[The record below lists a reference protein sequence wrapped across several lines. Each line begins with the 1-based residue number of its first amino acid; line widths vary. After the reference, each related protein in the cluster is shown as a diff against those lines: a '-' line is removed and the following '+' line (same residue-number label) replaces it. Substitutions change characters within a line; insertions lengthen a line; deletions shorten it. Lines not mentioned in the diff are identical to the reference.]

1 MHQPGPS
8 SYLRSHFPAIGL
20 FALIVFYLINGICY
34 LRSQSITSDEG
45 SFYTYAVRF
54 LKGRPDRIIPISDN
68 SKMPVS
74 VLNTIPRLAQQTF
87 THTQRKDD
95 GGVSDIMHG
104 RYVTLLVSV
113 LTIVLVFLWGSELY
127 GKQAG
132 LFSAFLMSV
141 CPNHIANAGLVT
153 TDAYSVLF
161 LLASMYFLWKYCTTR
176 SIRQFVFF
184 SITIALSQL
193 VKQSLFHLYV
203 LAPFCI
209 AVYFT
214 VYPSRIK
221 YRLVLIRILIFLLV
235 NWAVINVAWYFYQTF
250 RAIGHYYFMSDLFQT
265 IAAIFPHWMPIP
277 FPKPFVDG
285 LDMAKYYDDLG
296 GGFDPI
302 SSFGKVTILGHAET
316 GGGFWYYYFVSFFY
330 KTPIAYFIFLLWS
343 IIVLA
348 KTRSFKNFVNKEFF
362 LFAPVIYFLL
372 VFSFFYQTQTGL
384 RHVIFLYP
392 FIFIAAGAIVPTIDT
407 VVKKTLLALISAFLL
422 ISVLHYWRNYYPYT
436 NEFIIDK
443 KMAFQY
449 VGAANLEFRQGG
461 FFLQQYLQQHPQAK
475 IVPRKQQPGTFVMN
489 VADYLDIWNRHH
501 YDWIQRFKPTGHVAY
516 TYLVFDI
523 SEKDLRD

>member
-1 MHQPGPS
+1 MHQRGPY
-8 SYLRSHFPAIGL
+8 SYLRSHFPVIGL
-20 FALIVFYLINGICY
+20 FFLIGFYLIDGICY

-54 LKGRPDRIIPISDN
+54 LKGRPDRITPVSDN
-68 SKMPVS
+68 SKMPVT

-87 THTQRKDD
+87 KHVERKDD

-104 RYVTLLVSV
+104 RYITLLVSV
-113 LTIVLVFLWGSELY
+113 LTIVLVFLWSTELY

-161 LLASMYFLWKYCTTR
+161 LLATMYFLWKYCTTR
-176 SIRQFVFF
+176 SGRQFIFF
-184 SITIALSQL
+184 AITIAFAQL
-193 VKQSLFHLYV
+193 VKQSLFHLYI
-203 LAPFCI
+203 LAPFCL

-221 YRLVLIRILIFLLV
+221 YSLLLTRILIFLVV

-250 RAIGHYYFMSDLFQT
+250 RRTGEYHFMSDLFQT
-265 IAAIFPHWMPIP
+265 IATIFPRWMPMP
-277 FPKPFVDG
+277 FPKPFIDG

-296 GGFDPI
+296 GGFDPV

-316 GGGFWYYYFVSFFY
+316 GGGFWYYYFVSIFY
-330 KTPIAYFIFLLWS
+330 KTPIAYFIFFLWS
-343 IIVLA
+343 IIILA
-348 KTRSFKNFVNKEFF
+348 KTRSFKEFVAKEFF

-392 FIFIAAGAIVPTIDT
+392 FIFIAAAAILPRIDT
-407 VVKKTLLALISAFLL
+407 VFKKTFLALIGVFLL
-422 ISVLHYWRNYYPYT
+422 MSVLRYWRNYYPYT

-449 VGAANLEFRQGG
+449 VGAANLEFKQGG
-461 FFLQQYLQQHPQAK
+461 FFLRQYLQKHPRAK
-475 IVPRKQQPGTFVMN
+475 IVSTKPQAGIVVMS
-489 VADYLDIWNRHH
+489 VADYLDIWNRHQ
-501 YDWIQRFKPTGHVAY
+501 YDWIQRFNPTDHVAY
-516 TYLVFDI
+516 TYLVFEI
-523 SEKDLRD
+523 AQKDLNE

>member
-8 SYLRSHFPAIGL
+8 PFLRSHFSVIGL
-20 FALIVFYLINGICY
+20 FVLIVFYLINGICY

-54 LKGRPDRIIPISDN
+54 LKGTPDRIIPVSDN
-68 SKMPVS
+68 SKMPVT

-87 THTQRKDD
+87 SHTKRKED

-104 RYVTLLVSV
+104 RYITLFVSV
-113 LTIVLVFLWGSELY
+113 LTIVLVFVWSRELY
-127 GKQAG
+127 GKKAG
-132 LFSAFLMSV
+132 LFSAFLMSI
-141 CPNHIANAGLVT
+141 CPNHMANAGLVT

-161 LLASMYFLWKYCTTR
+161 LLATMYFLWKYCTTKT
-176 SIRQFVFF
+176 SRQFIFF

-193 VKQSLFHLYV
+193 VKQSLFHLYI

-221 YRLVLIRILIFLLV
+221 YSLVLTRIVIFLLA
-235 NWAVINVAWYFYQTF
+235 NWAVINVGWYFYETF
-250 RAIGHYYFMSDLFQT
+250 HRTDDYHFMSDLFQT
-265 IAAIFPHWMPIP
+265 IATILPRWMPVP
-277 FPKPFVDG
+277 FPKPFIVG

-302 SSFGKVTILGHAET
+302 SSFGKVTILGHAQT
-316 GGGFWYYYFVSFFY
+316 GGGFWYYYFVSIFY
-330 KTPIAYFIFLLWS
+330 KTPIAYFILFLWS
-343 IIVLA
+343 IIVLI
-348 KTRSFKNFVNKEFF
+348 KNRSFKDFVTKEFF

-392 FIFIAAGAIVPTIDT
+392 FIFIAAGAIIPTMDA
-407 VVKKTLLALISAFLL
+407 VYKKIALALISVFLVFSIL
-422 ISVLHYWRNYYPYT
+422 RYWGNYYPYT
-436 NEFIIDK
+436 NEFITDK

-449 VGAANLEFRQGG
+449 VGAANLEFKQGG
-461 FFLQQYLQQHPQAK
+461 FFLQQYLREHPQAK
-475 IVPRKQQPGTFVMN
+475 IIPSKPQAGSFVMS
-489 VADYLDIWNRHH
+489 VADYLDIWNRHQ
-501 YDWIQRFKPTGHVAY
+501 YEWIQRFTPTDHVAY
-516 TYLVFDI
+516 TYLVFQI
-523 SEKDLRD
+523 TEKDLRE